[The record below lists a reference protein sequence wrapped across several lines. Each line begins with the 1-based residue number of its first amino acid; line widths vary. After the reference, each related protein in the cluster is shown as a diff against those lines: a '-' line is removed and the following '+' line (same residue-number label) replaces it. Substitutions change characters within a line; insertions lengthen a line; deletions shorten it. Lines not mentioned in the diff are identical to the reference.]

1 MGGCA
6 QAVSALVKTHKKL
19 RGHSFD
25 TRPLVIMLCYVM
37 LCYVIVCYVMLC
49 YVMFCHHTSSCV
61 MEVTEFTVVTEVT
74 VITEVT
80 VVTKVT
86 EVTQVT

>member
-25 TRPLVIMLCYVM
+25 TRPLVMLCYVM
-37 LCYVIVCYVMLC
+37 SCYVMLLFVMLC
-49 YVMFCHHTSSCV
+49 YNINVMLCFVIIHHLALW
-61 MEVTEFTVVTEVT
+61 
-74 VITEVT
+74 
-80 VVTKVT
+80 KLRNL
-86 EVTQVT
+86 Q